1 MIMVVG
7 PQLSQ
12 WDVGRIVSV
21 SKSNAT
27 HVHFA
32 NQGDAKAVIIEIIEG
47 SAKIPDYLLQTGKTV
62 VAYAVLNGVTQ
73 ETRSFPVRKRER
85 PENYVYEDD
94 HRNYIYEWIT
104 NAEKAAEAANL
115 ATQNANEAAAKAIQA
130 ANSWVMIGDASGER
144 MVVSDAIDQ
153 NFAGFRIYGK
163 TTQDG
168 VPTPDAPVELVSVEN
183 PTIMVNDLSALIPYT
198 LHGIPVTSGGNYTDA
213 NGQQWICDEIDFARG
228 VYVQRVKRVV
238 LKGTE
243 GFTASWTAFNSC
255 VAFNY
260 PAADKLYTDDKTW
273 ADVMCNIL
281 PKIKGHDYTH
291 TDDVFGVGGLAF
303 SITFK
308 ILKADLGTVAAT
320 SADALGDWKS
330 YLAGKY
336 AEGMPAV
343 FEYAIKPIE
352 TPLSAEAL
360 AAYAALHT
368 YRGRT
373 DISNDAGAWMKCEYF
388 MDAKK
393 YIDSKISGVIL
404 AATVE

>member
-7 PQLSQ
+7 SQLSQ
-12 WDVGRIVSV
+12 WDVGRIVNV

-32 NQGDAKAVIIEIIEG
+32 NQGDAKAVIIEIVEG

-62 VAYAVLNGVTQ
+62 LAYEVLNGVTL
-73 ETRSFPVRKRER
+73 ERRSFPVRKRER

-115 ATQNANEAAAKAIQA
+115 ATQNANEAAEKAIQA
-130 ANSWVMIGDASGER
+130 ANSWVLVGDASGE
-144 MVVSDAIDQ
+144 SFSIHDAIDQ

-168 VPTPDAPVELVSVEN
+168 VPTPDAPVDLVSVEN
-183 PTIMVNDLSALIPYT
+183 PTIMVNDQSAFIPYT
-198 LHGIPVTSGGNYTDA
+198 LHGIPVASGGNYTDA

-228 VYVQRVKRVV
+228 VYVQRVFKYVCT
-238 LKGTE
+238 GNE
-243 GFTASWTAFNSC
+243 N
-255 VAFNY
+255 
-260 PAADKLYTDDKTW
+260 W
-273 ADVMCNIL
+273 AVSPYQYL
-281 PKIKGHDYTH
+281 PDSTRYDGAIRMPYD
-291 TDDVFGVGGLAF
+291 GVGGKQILCTHFLGSEVGKLGAWVNDVPGTQLNLRILVKNADFASVDELVAF
-303 SITFK
+303 LKEEYSSGTPVTYLC
-308 ILKADLGTVAAT
+308 ILRT
-320 SADALGDWKS
+320 
-330 YLAGKY
+330 
-336 AEGMPAV
+336 
-343 FEYAIKPIE
+343 PIE

-360 AAYAALHT
+360 AAYAAMHT

>member
-32 NQGDAKAVIIEIIEG
+32 NQGDAKAVIIELVEG

-62 VAYAVLNGVTQ
+62 LAYEVLNGVTLGN
-73 ETRSFPVRKRER
+73 RAFAVRKRER

-183 PTIMVNDLSALIPYT
+183 PTIMVNDQSALVPYT

-213 NGQQWICDEIDFARG
+213 NGQQWICDEIDFGRG
-228 VYVQRVKRVV
+228 VYVHRVSEYITPIF
-238 LKGTE
+238 GSN
-243 GFTASWTAFNSC
+243 GTASESVYLYSTFIPNSRNVLNTKALSTHFKWTESGALSHMLVGQMIVRDRADYPVIYCASTIAVESEFNAWVKENNVS
-255 VAFNY
+255 F
-260 PAADKLYTDDKTW
+260 LS
-273 ADVMCNIL
+273 IL
-281 PKIKGHDYTH
+281 
-291 TDDVFGVGGLAF
+291 
-303 SITFK
+303 
-308 ILKADLGTVAAT
+308 AT
-320 SADALGDWKS
+320 
-330 YLAGKY
+330 
-336 AEGMPAV
+336 
-343 FEYAIKPIE
+343 PIE

-368 YRGRT
+368 SRGRT

>member
-32 NQGDAKAVIIEIIEG
+32 NQGDAKAVIIEIVDG

-73 ETRSFPVRKRER
+73 ETRPFAVRKRER

-115 ATQNANEAAAKAIQA
+115 ATQNANEAAEKAIQA

-153 NFAGFRIYGK
+153 NFAGFRIFGK

-168 VPTPDAPVELVSVEN
+168 IPTPDAPVELVSVEN

-228 VYVQRVKRVV
+228 VYVTRILQQTVSDFRTARTTAPTN
-238 LKGTE
+238 GHTE
-243 GFTASWTAFNSC
+243 GYISHG
-255 VAFNY
+255 VIVR
-260 PAADKLYTDDKTW
+260 D
-273 ADVMCNIL
+273 
-281 PKIKGHDYTH
+281 
-291 TDDVFGVGGLAF
+291 GVGGYCDKFPYAASGSFPRFGLGGAIVYF
-303 SITFK
+303 TLEGEYTTDEWIDRMTVLSPSFCTA
-308 ILKADLGTVAAT
+308 LKT
-320 SADALGDWKS
+320 
-330 YLAGKY
+330 
-336 AEGMPAV
+336 
-343 FEYAIKPIE
+343 PIE